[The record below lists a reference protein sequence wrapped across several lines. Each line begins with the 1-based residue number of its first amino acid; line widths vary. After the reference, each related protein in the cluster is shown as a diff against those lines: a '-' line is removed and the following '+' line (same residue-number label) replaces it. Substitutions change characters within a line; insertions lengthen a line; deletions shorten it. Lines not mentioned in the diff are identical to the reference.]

1 MSAKNS
7 TMTYNSNALLDS
19 LTADVREIILA
30 SEKLQKLPASLLA
43 QPPAPGKWS
52 IAQVLA
58 HLNFYARQYMEAIEK
73 KLHLHQTKPAI
84 AFHPGW
90 FGNYFT
96 NLMKPGA
103 GNSISKKMKSPKNA
117 EPEQQPDAAKELQ
130 VFLMHQHHLLNLLQ
144 VAKSADLQA
153 MRIPTT
159 LTKLIRLRLGDTF
172 RFLIAHEQ
180 RHLVQIE
187 NTLSHLQVRH
197 TVAA

>member
-1 MSAKNS
+1 
-7 TMTYNSNALLDS
+7 MTYNSNALLDS
-19 LTADVREIILA
+19 LSADVRDIILA
-30 SEKLQKLPASLLA
+30 AEKLRKLPTDLLT
-43 QPPAPGKWS
+43 QSPGPGRWS

-58 HLNFYARQYMEAIEK
+58 HLNFYSRFYLDAIEK

-90 FGNYFT
+90 LGNYFT

-130 VFLMHQHHLLNLLQ
+130 AFLMHQHHLLNLLQ

-187 NTLSHLQVRH
+187 NTLSRLQVRH